1 MGLADWLLAPR
12 PGRIAFTLD
21 VEMTKKSE
29 IAFRV
34 RPYLEP
40 GEEVDE
46 VFMAQARTPYL
57 FLLVPLFGYTIGV
70 VVYLLLPEVGNQ
82 LFYWLAYFLFKMFGY
97 GILLLV
103 PLLLCGFVAAYIL
116 LWRTLTYH
124 VIGPRIVV
132 VTSHNVIVLRAQG
145 RWPAFPTDTR
155 PLARLPVQTRFGK
168 RLLWHWR
175 AVEGE
180 RLWIAGRPHQ
190 DVAQV
195 GPRASARYC
204 LSRVTHCFLAS

>member
-1 MGLADWLLAPR
+1 
-12 PGRIAFTLD
+12 
-21 VEMTKKSE
+21 MTKKSE

-40 GEEVDE
+40 GEEVGE
-46 VFMAQARTPYL
+46 VFLAQARTPYL
-57 FLLVPLFGYTIGV
+57 CILVPLFGYTIGV

-82 LFYWLAYFLFKMFGY
+82 LCYWLSYCLFKLFGY
-97 GILLLV
+97 GIILLM

-124 VIGPRIVV
+124 VIGSRIVV
-132 VTSHNVIVLRAQG
+132 VTSQNMIVLRAQG
-145 RWPAFPTDTR
+145 RWPAFPTGTR

-168 RLLWHWR
+168 RLLWHWT
-175 AVEGE
+175 ALEGE
-180 RLWIAGRPHQ
+180 HLWIAGRPRQ

-195 GPRASARYC
+195 GPRARARYC
-204 LSRVTHCFLAS
+204 LSRVTHCCLAS